1 MVCAL
6 AISLYASRGASPW
19 FAKLRIYLVGIYLYS
34 VLQWVGNSFELTST
48 ISSTSP
54 AQFTNDT
61 MPHSESPGSS
71 PPVPT
76 PTSEEM
82 EEMEHDAAQDVPVK
96 TEPQDETD
104 GDITMADV
112 NPMPP
117 PQDTK
122 KDAKL
127 EELFADDSDEEFPS
141 TGGKASQSQT
151 LPTSSP
157 GPDSSAEQK

>member
-1 MVCAL
+1 MVCEIEDL
-6 AISLYASRGASPW
+6 FSLGSTFNSSKGRLFFQSRAYDT
-19 FAKLRIYLVGIYLYS
+19 K
-34 VLQWVGNSFELTST
+34 TSL
-48 ISSTSP
+48 P
-54 AQFTNDT
+54 QFTHVT

-82 EEMEHDAAQDVPVK
+82 EEMEHDAAQGVPVK

-104 GDITMADV
+104 GDSTMADI

-117 PQDTK
+117 SKEAK
-122 KDAKL
+122 KDIKL

-141 TGGKASQSQT
+141 TGGKATPSQT

-157 GPDSSAEQK
+157 GPDSSAERE

>member
-1 MVCAL
+1 
-6 AISLYASRGASPW
+6 
-19 FAKLRIYLVGIYLYS
+19 
-34 VLQWVGNSFELTST
+34 
-48 ISSTSP
+48 
-54 AQFTNDT
+54 
-61 MPHSESPGSS
+61 MPHSEPPGSS

-82 EEMEHDAAQDVPVK
+82 EEMEHGQAQDVPVK

-117 PQDTK
+117 PQDAK
-122 KDAKL
+122 KDVKL
-127 EELFADDSDEEFPS
+127 EDLFADDSDDEFPS
-141 TGGKASQSQT
+141 TGNPTQSQP

-157 GPDSSAEQK
+157 GPESSAEQKSVHLQP

>member
-1 MVCAL
+1 
-6 AISLYASRGASPW
+6 
-19 FAKLRIYLVGIYLYS
+19 
-34 VLQWVGNSFELTST
+34 
-48 ISSTSP
+48 
-54 AQFTNDT
+54 

-82 EEMEHDAAQDVPVK
+82 EEMERDAAQDVPVK

-112 NPMPP
+112 NPLPP

-122 KDAKL
+122 KEVKL

-141 TGGKASQSQT
+141 TGGKATQSQT
-151 LPTSSP
+151 FPTSSP